1 MGLLVVDSLETLDY
15 YSSKKFQKKLKKAAL
30 IQLLKVLKKNKEQKH
45 FKKFPKFGFEIEG
58 HLMKVS
64 TAADGR
70 KHYFLELH
78 KEYVKGSKNKNFEV
92 TDEYGRWMLELIPL
106 SPMEDYLYSGN
117 LLSYTQNLY
126 KSLPNVLKPE
136 HVFLSTTLPPKFGT
150 LACLP
155 TQDLPLSRSDLEKQ
169 NGLSNSCYMSDEII
183 NNHPRFQT
191 FTQNVRLRRGEKPQI
206 SAPIYP
212 DSQTDLVNV
221 LDGEKEPGRIHL
233 DCFAFGMGMCSLQC
247 TFGTANLDQARWLY
261 DQYHI
266 FTPIFVVSYY
276 FSLP

>member
-15 YSSKKFQKKLKKAAL
+15 FSSKKFQKKLKKAGM

-58 HLMKVS
+58 HLMRVS
-64 TAADGR
+64 TAVDGT
-70 KHYFLELH
+70 KKFSLEIQ
-78 KEYVKGSKNKNFEV
+78 KEYLKDCANKNFQI

-117 LLSYTQNLY
+117 LLFYTRNLY
-126 KSLPNVLKPE
+126 KGLPKVLKSD

-150 LACLP
+150 SAYLP
-155 TQDLPLSRSDLEKQ
+155 IKEPPLTHDELEHL
-169 NGLSNSCYMSDEII
+169 NGISNSSYMIDEII
-183 NNHPRFQT
+183 NDHPRFPA

-206 SAPIYP
+206 SAPIFP
-212 DSQTDLVNV
+212 DSHTDLINV
-221 LDGEKEPGRIHL
+221 LEGEKEPGHIHL

-247 TFGTANLDQARWLY
+247 TFGTADLDQARWLY
-261 DQYHI
+261 DQYHM
-266 FTPIFVVSYY
+266 FTPIFVASFY
-276 FSLP
+276 SSSP